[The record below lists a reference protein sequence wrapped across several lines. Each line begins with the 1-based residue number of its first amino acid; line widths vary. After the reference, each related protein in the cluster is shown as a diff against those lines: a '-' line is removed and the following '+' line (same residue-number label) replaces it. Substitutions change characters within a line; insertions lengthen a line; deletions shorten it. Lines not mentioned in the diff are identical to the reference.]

1 MLTFLTKD
9 CEVFNNVI
17 TPEDIIPG
25 EYDRADLVDIFMT
38 EKEAKYYRQNSNFS
52 GGSYRKQFNAV
63 MNSFCKW
70 HYDKKKKKCVVEEVF
85 AAPPIV
91 KRNKNY
97 REIDREIAESL
108 MPLLLT
114 EIDKNPHGF
123 KEGIFI
129 LDLSKLVS
137 FHNDNYNIF
146 KPNRFNLAEY
156 YGMTPEEVIDFGYFV
171 STRRNAIFKQLINIC
186 EENEYFKAEECWIS
200 QKVKHTSKR
209 VNGKLVVKEIKDRP
223 RKALQNHIRV
233 YEKITRQLKAEL
245 GIPKN
250 TNPYATPQTGVF
262 KKRLSDELY
271 NSGICSF
278 HKGYVFANIDSKK
291 IKEEIKSH
299 GRYSVDKIYKKVR
312 KLLIDSYA
320 ISLGEDAT
328 EDKLKHFRIY
338 VDTVV
343 GTSVAGIRLDLI
355 KMGRNPRE
363 VLKIKSDIPMK
374 IVNEENIITERGW

>member
-9 CEVFNNVI
+9 CEVFNNVLAS
-17 TPEDIIPG
+17 EDIIPG

-38 EKEAKYYRQNSNFS
+38 EKEAKYYRQNNNFS
-52 GGSYRKQFNAV
+52 GGTTRKQFNTV
-63 MNSFCKW
+63 MDSFCKW
-70 HYDKKKKKCVVEEVF
+70 HYDKKKKRCVVEEVF
-85 AAPPIV
+85 ASPPIV

-114 EIDKNPHGF
+114 EIDINPHGF

-146 KPNRFNLAEY
+146 KTNRFELAEY
-156 YGMTPEEVIDFGYFV
+156 YGTTPEEVIDFGYFV

-200 QKVKHTSKR
+200 QKVKHINRKE
-209 VNGKLVVKEIKDRP
+209 GKKLVVKEIKDRP
-223 RKALQNHIRV
+223 RKALQNHIKF
-233 YEKITRQLKAEL
+233 YEKITRQLKKEL
-245 GIPKN
+245 GIPKDV
-250 TNPYATPQTGVF
+250 NPYFTSHAQQF
-262 KKRLSDELY
+262 KTRLSDELY

-299 GRYSVDKIYKKVR
+299 GRYSADKIYKKVR
-312 KLLIDSYA
+312 KLLVDSYA
-320 ISLGEDAT
+320 VNLGEDAT

-355 KMGRNPRE
+355 KMGRDPRE
-363 VLKIKSDIPMK
+363 VLKIKSDIPTK
-374 IVNEENIITERGW
+374 IVNEENIITERRW